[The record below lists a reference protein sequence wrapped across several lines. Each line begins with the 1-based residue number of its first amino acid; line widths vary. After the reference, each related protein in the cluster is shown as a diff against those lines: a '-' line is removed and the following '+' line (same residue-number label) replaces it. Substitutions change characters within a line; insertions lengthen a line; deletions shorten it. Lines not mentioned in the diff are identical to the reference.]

1 MLTVTVFIGIFL
13 GWRAAL
19 VVGLAVPICY
29 GITLI
34 LDLYAGYTINR
45 VTLFAL
51 ILALGLPAGAFAASF
66 LLHPRRYD
74 PVKMGPYECGIEPT
88 SDARERYSIRY
99 YVIAVLFVVFDVET
113 IFLFPWAVQYKV
125 LRLFGFVE
133 MVVFLGILFVGW
145 WYVVA
150 KGALDWSPSRRGA
163 SRP

>member
-1 MLTVTVFIGIFL
+1 M
-13 GWRAAL
+13 AAY
-19 VVGLAVPICY
+19 VPI
-29 GITLI
+29 L
-34 LDLYAGYTINR
+34 LL
-45 VTLFAL
+45 L

-74 PVKMGPYECGIEPT
+74 PVKMGPYECGIAPT

-133 MVVFLGILFVGW
+133 MGVFLLILVVGYLYAW
-145 WYVVA
+145 R
-150 KGALDWSPSRRGA
+150 KGALEWA
-163 SRP
+163 